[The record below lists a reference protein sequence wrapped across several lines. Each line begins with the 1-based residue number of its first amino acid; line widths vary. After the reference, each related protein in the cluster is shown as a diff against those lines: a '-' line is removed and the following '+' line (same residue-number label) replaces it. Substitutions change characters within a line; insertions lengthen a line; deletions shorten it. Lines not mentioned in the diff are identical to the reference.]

1 MAKNTRRNFGKKED
15 NLEKLDLSYVQRES
29 WQWFITEGIA
39 SEIAQISPIDDFTGK
54 NWQLILGDYVLD
66 EPTITPQMALEKGL
80 TFSAPFKIK
89 TTLLNKQ
96 TKEAVE
102 QEVFFG
108 NLPQMT
114 SAGTFIINGVERAVI
129 NQLVR
134 SPGAYFSGDQDRTT
148 GRILYTAEIR
158 PLHGSWL
165 EFEVNKNDIIW
176 ARIDKRRKIPATTL
190 LRAMGLESDK
200 EMLEIFSDFDTDKE
214 HKYLEATLEKDPT
227 TNRQEALLEI
237 YRKTRPGEPAVLEN
251 AENLFT
257 SLFFDNRRYNLGKV
271 GRYKINKKL
280 GLKIENEPKNWILT
294 REDVVSS
301 ISYLIGLQNGT
312 GKVDDIDH
320 LANRRLRRVGELVAT
335 HAFRVGLLRLERAV
349 KEKMSLIS
357 PDDKPQ
363 PQNLI
368 NARPLI
374 AAINEF
380 FRSNQLSTILDDTN
394 TLSEI
399 DNLRRVSVLGQG
411 GISRERASFS
421 IRDINSSQYGRLDPV
436 RSPEGPNIGL
446 VTYLALYARVNEF
459 GFLETPYRKV
469 EKIEKE
475 GKTVSRVTDEIVY
488 LTADDEENYH
498 ITHSSIEIDKE
509 GIIKETRVPY
519 RYQGAFIEGGPELA
533 DLMDLSARQVFGVS
547 ASLIPFLPNDH
558 GNRALMGSNM
568 QCQAVPLIKPSS
580 PVVGTGME
588 KVVAEAMGRVIR
600 SDFDGTVEYVD
611 AENIVL
617 KLDKKISEED
627 LPEGRGLQLS
637 SDGKKITYPVTKFKR
652 SAQSTSYNQKV
663 VVNVGDKIKKGDLL
677 ADGPSCQGGELALG
691 QNLTV
696 AYGTFEGY
704 GFEDAILVSDRL
716 VKEDLLTSV
725 HIKEYQA
732 DVVETRLGPEEL
744 TRDIPNVAED
754 ELSNLAEDGI
764 VVVGAEVGPNDILV
778 GKIAPKGET
787 ELTSEERLLR
797 AIFGEK
803 AREVRDTSL
812 RVPHGEGGTVVSV
825 SILDKEKGD
834 ELGPGVMKSVVVKV
848 AQIRKV
854 MVGDKLA
861 GRHGNKGVIAKIMP
875 EADMPHLE
883 DGTPVDL
890 IISPLSVLARM
901 NLGQLLE
908 THLGWALQKKGEK
921 GALPVFDP
929 IDEGTIANELKE
941 AGLPVDGKATLI
953 DGRTGEKFE
962 EKTVVGVGYILKL
975 KHMIEDKTHARS
987 TGPYSL
993 VTQQPLGGKAQ
1004 MGGQRLGEME
1014 VWALEAHKAA
1024 YALQEMLTI
1033 KSDDIVG
1040 RAQAFGAIVKGEPIP
1055 EARVPES
1062 FKVLIRELNSLG
1074 LAVNIE
1080 GELIKKAEGEE
1091 PEKTAKFSDPL
1102 VQIRSIEEFSALQ
1115 IRLAS
1120 PEEIRKWSRGEVIK
1134 PETINYRTLKPEK
1147 DGLYD
1152 ERIFGPTKDFEC
1164 YCGKYKRI
1172 RYKGVVC
1179 DKCGVE
1185 VTESRVRRERMG
1197 HIELAAPVVHVW
1209 YFKGTPSRVSL
1220 LLGLPPKAIEQ
1231 VIYFA
1236 RYLIMGVDNEKRK
1249 TALQTLTKTRDEKLN
1264 EIKQMFL
1271 ERRQII
1277 QEDEIERKE
1286 KIKNKIK
1293 DKDQL
1298 ALALEEVELENRKK
1312 LTALSEEEKASIART
1327 DELFDRLIS
1336 VTKNAKKYGFMSEEE
1351 YDQLQTYSAA
1361 DFVEVK
1367 MGAEAILHAL
1377 EELDLNKLSKE
1388 IREEL
1393 SSIKS
1398 RGPRYVKLTKRL
1410 KVVDGMR
1417 SAKVNPAW
1425 TVLQVLPVLPPD
1437 LRPMVQL
1444 SGGRFATSD
1453 LNDLY
1458 RRVINRNNRLK
1469 HLISLGAPEI
1479 ILRNEK
1485 RMLQESVDSL
1495 IDASQRKA
1503 TRRGRGRQP
1512 LRSLSDMLKGKQGR
1526 FRQNL
1531 LGKRVD
1537 YSGRSVIVVGPEL
1550 KLNQCGIPKDMA
1562 LEIAKPFVLREMIA
1576 RGIAP
1581 NVKSAKNMLEHQPAE
1596 VYDILEEITKNH
1608 PVMLNRAPTLHKLGF
1623 QAFYPVLIEGNAI
1636 RIHPA
1641 VCKGFNADFDGDQM
1655 AVHLPLSRN
1664 AIRETEELMM
1674 ADKNLLRPADGSP
1687 MAAPASKE
1695 IALGIYYLT
1704 SLDTKNPAY
1713 ESTIFADPNEAITAF
1728 RLGIIRLRQQI
1739 VVRVKNKIVET
1750 TVGRLM
1756 FNEVLPDE
1764 FDYVNENV
1772 SSGVIKD
1779 LVDQAFTK
1787 VSHERLVTLIDDIKD
1802 LGFMG
1807 GTLSGLS
1814 FGITDAIIHPKK
1826 EEIIAEANKR
1836 VAEIEQNFAQGLI
1849 TLDEK
1854 KRLTETV
1861 WIEVT
1866 EEIADKTWE
1875 LVDPDSSIRVVIDA
1889 KVGRTSRENIKQLSG
1904 MIGLVVDP
1912 MGKVVEL
1919 PVKSNF
1925 REGLSVF
1932 EYVNGSRGAR
1942 KGLTDTALK
1951 TADAGYLTRRLVDVA
1966 HDVIVREEDCGTEDF
1981 ITIDKQ
1987 DRAKAFMSRIVGRIA
2002 ASDIKDG
2009 NKVLVKKGEFIGE
2022 NEAKKAAESKNID
2035 SVDVRSPLTCQT
2047 RYGVCS
2053 HCYGWDLSTKRK
2065 VELGTPVGVLAA
2077 QSIGEP
2083 GTQLTM
2089 RTKHSGGV
2097 IGVDVTQGLPR
2108 VEELFESRTPK
2119 TLSPISEIGG
2129 KVKVVEEES
2138 GWRVTI
2144 TSKDQKTTEEREY
2157 LVPKTNKLLVED
2169 GAEIESGTQ
2178 LSTGYLDLKEILKVR
2193 GLKAAQNYLVSEL
2206 QNVYESQGIPINDR
2220 HFETIVRKMSDEVKI
2235 VTSGDTNLL
2244 PGELVDK
2251 ARFEQE
2257 NEKVVAAGG
2266 EPASAQQIVLGITRR
2281 AMYTESWLSAA
2292 SFQQT
2297 TDVLADAALEGK
2309 KDDLI
2314 GLKEN
2319 VIIGRLI
2326 PVGPDGKA
2334 PANPFLEVDSEPA
2347 EDEKDE
2353 FEKQAQETEAAKE
2366 I

>member
-15 NLEKLDLSYVQRES
+15 NLDKLDLSYIQRES
-29 WQWFITEGIA
+29 WDWFISEGIA
-39 SEIAQISPIDDFTGK
+39 SEIAQISPVDDFTGK

-89 TTLLNKQ
+89 TILLNKQ
-96 TKEAVE
+96 TGESVE

-134 SPGAYFSGDQDRTT
+134 SPGAYFSGDRDRTT
-148 GRILYTAEIR
+148 GRMLYTAEIR

-176 ARIDKRRKIPATTL
+176 ARIDKRRKLPATTL
-190 LRAMGLESDK
+190 LRAMGIESDK
-200 EMLEIFSDFDTDKE
+200 EMLEIFSEFDIDKE
-214 HKYLEATLEKDPT
+214 HKYLESTLEKDPT
-227 TNRQEALLEI
+227 ESQEEALLEI
-237 YRKTRPGEPAVLEN
+237 YRKTRPGEPAILEN
-251 AENLFT
+251 AENLFH

-280 GLKIENEPKNWILT
+280 GLKVENDPKNWILT
-294 REDVVSS
+294 REDVVSA
-301 ISYLIGLQNGT
+301 ISYLIGLQNAT

-320 LANRRLRRVGELVAT
+320 LANRRLRRVGELVST

-421 IRDINSSQYGRLDPV
+421 IRDINSSQYGRIDPV

-459 GFLETPYRKV
+459 GFLETPYRK
-469 EKIEKE
+469 IKE
-475 GKTVSRVTDEIVY
+475 GKVTDEIIY
-488 LTADDEENYH
+488 LTADDEEDYH
-498 ITHSSIEIDKE
+498 ITHSSVEMDKDGKIIEA
-509 GIIKETRVPY
+509 RVPY
-519 RYQGAFIEGGPELA
+519 RYQGSFIEGGPELA

-568 QCQAVPLIKPSS
+568 QCQAVPLIKPSA

-588 KVVAEAMGRVIR
+588 KVVAQAMGRVIR
-600 SDFDGTVEYVD
+600 SDFDGTVDYVD
-611 AENIVL
+611 AETIVL
-617 KLDKKISEED
+617 KLDKKLSEED
-627 LPEGRGLQLS
+627 LPEGRGLSLS
-637 SDGKKITYPVTKFKR
+637 SDGNKLTYPITKFKR

-663 VVNVGDKIKKGDLL
+663 VVNVGDRIKKGDLL

-704 GFEDAILVSDRL
+704 GFEDAILVSDKL

-875 EADMPHLE
+875 QADMPHLE

-908 THLGWALQKKGEK
+908 THLGWALEKKGEK

-929 IDEGTIANELKE
+929 IKEDTIAKELEE

-953 DGRTGEKFE
+953 DGRTGERFE

-1080 GELIKKAEGEE
+1080 GELIKKAEGEIA
-1091 PEKTAKFSDPL
+1091 EKIAKFSDPL

-1115 IRLAS
+1115 IKLAS
-1120 PEEIRKWSRGEVIK
+1120 PDEIRKWSRGEVIK

-1152 ERIFGPTKDFEC
+1152 ERIFGPTKDYEC

-1236 RYLIMGVDNEKRK
+1236 RYLIMDIDDKKRK
-1249 TALQTLTKTRDEKLN
+1249 AALETLSKTRDEKLN

-1271 ERRQII
+1271 ERKQII
-1277 QEDEIERKE
+1277 KEDEKERKE
-1286 KIKNKIK
+1286 KVRGKIK

-1298 ALALEEVELENRKK
+1298 ALALEEIELENRKK
-1312 LTALSEEEKASIART
+1312 LTALSEEEKATIART

-1336 VTKNAKKYGFMSEEE
+1336 AAKNAKKYGFMSEEE
-1351 YDQLQTYSAA
+1351 YDQLLNYAAA
-1361 DFVEVK
+1361 DFVDVK
-1367 MGAEAILHAL
+1367 MGAEAILQAL

-1417 SAKVNPAW
+1417 GAKVNPSW
-1425 TVLQVLPVLPPD
+1425 TVMQVLPVLPPD

-1562 LEIAKPFVLREMIA
+1562 LEIAKPFVLREMIS

-1623 QAFYPVLIEGNAI
+1623 QAFYPILIEGNAI
-1636 RIHPA
+1636 RVHPA
-1641 VCKGFNADFDGDQM
+1641 VCKGYNADFDGDQM

-1674 ADKNLLRPADGSP
+1674 SDKNLLRPADGSP

-1695 IALGIYYLT
+1695 IALGVYYLT
-1704 SLDTKNPAY
+1704 SLDKKTDPY
-1713 ESTIFADPNEAITAF
+1713 DITIFADPAEAITAF
-1728 RLGIIRLRQQI
+1728 RLGIVNVRQQI
-1739 VVRVKNKIVET
+1739 TVRVKGKIIET

-1756 FNEVLPDE
+1756 FNEVLPEE

-1772 SSGVIKD
+1772 SSSVIKK
-1779 LVDQAFTK
+1779 LVDQSFTK
-1787 VSHERLVTLIDDIKD
+1787 ISHEQLIALIDDIKD

-1814 FGITDAIIHPKK
+1814 FGIIDAVVHPQKD
-1826 EEIIAEANKR
+1826 EIIAEANNR

-1854 KRLTETV
+1854 KRLTESV

-1866 EEIADKTWE
+1866 EEIADKTWD
-1875 LVDPDSSIRVVIDA
+1875 LVEPDSSIRVVIDA

-1919 PVKSNF
+1919 PVKGNF

-1966 HDVIVREEDCGTEDF
+1966 HDVIVREDDCGTEKF
-1981 ITIDKQ
+1981 ITISKD
-1987 DRAKAFMSRIVGRIA
+1987 DRPKAFAARIVGRIA
-2002 ASDIKDG
+2002 ANDINDG
-2009 NKVLVKKGEFIGE
+2009 DKLLVKKGEFIGE
-2022 NEAKKAAESKNID
+2022 TEADKTAESKNIK
-2035 SVDVRSPLTCQT
+2035 SVDIRSPLTCQT

-2053 HCYGWDLSTKRK
+2053 HCYGWDLSTKRI

-2129 KVKVVEEES
+2129 KVKVEEEDA
-2138 GWRVTI
+2138 GWRVTV

-2169 GAEIESGTQ
+2169 GAEIEPGTQ
-2178 LSTGYLDLKEILKVR
+2178 LSTGYLDLKDILKIR
-2193 GLKAAQNYLVSEL
+2193 GLKSAQSYLVSEL
-2206 QNVYESQGIPINDR
+2206 QGVYESQGIPINDR

-2235 VTSGDTNLL
+2235 VTSGDTGLL

-2251 ARFEQE
+2251 AKFENE

-2326 PVGPDGKA
+2326 PVGPDGK
-2334 PANPFLEVDSEPA
+2334 PPVNPFLEIDQEITEGRIEDINPEEVAA
-2347 EDEKDE
+2347 E
-2353 FEKQAQETEAAKE
+2353 A
-2366 I
+2366 

>member
-1 MAKNTRRNFGKKED
+1 MAKTKRKNFGKEEK
-15 NLEKLDLSYVQRES
+15 NLPQLDLSLVQRDS
-29 WQWFITEGIA
+29 WQWFLSQGIA
-39 SEIAQISPIDDFTGK
+39 EEIAQVSPIDDFTGK
-54 NWQLILGDYVLD
+54 NWQLILGQHVLE
-66 EPTITPQMALEKGL
+66 EPNMSPKLAIEKGL
-80 TFSAPFKIK
+80 TYSAPFKIH
-89 TTLLNKQ
+89 TTLVNKQ
-96 TKEAVE
+96 TGEMVE

-114 SAGTFIINGVERAVI
+114 SAGTFIINGIERAVI

-134 SPGAYFSGDQDRTT
+134 SPGVYFAGEQDRTT
-148 GRILYTAEIR
+148 GRMLYGCEVR

-165 EFEVNKNDIIW
+165 EFEVNKNDVLW
-176 ARIDKRRKIPATTL
+176 ARIDKRRKLPVTTL
-190 LRAMGLESDK
+190 LRAMGLETNK
-200 EMLEIFSDFDTDKE
+200 EILAAFADFDVDRE
-214 HKYLEATLEKDPT
+214 HQYIKATLEKDAAVS
-227 TNRQEALLEI
+227 REEALLEI
-237 YRKTRPGEPAVLEN
+237 YRKIRPGEPAVLDN
-251 AENLFT
+251 AQSLFE
-257 SLFFDNRRYNLGKV
+257 SLFFDPRRYNLGKV
-271 GRYKINKKL
+271 GRYKINRKL
-280 GLKIENEPKNWILT
+280 DLSVANDPKNWVLT
-294 REDVVSS
+294 RDDVVSA
-301 ISYLIGLQNGT
+301 ISYIIGLQNGK
-312 GKVDDIDH
+312 GDVDDIDH
-320 LANRRLRRVGELVAT
+320 LANRRLRCVGELVAT

-374 AAINEF
+374 ASINEF

-394 TLSEI
+394 PLSQI

-411 GISRERASFS
+411 GINRERASFS
-421 IRDINSSQYGRLDPV
+421 IRDINSSQYGRIDPV

-446 VTYLALYARVNEF
+446 VTYLALYAKVNEF
-459 GFLETPYRKV
+459 GFLEAPYRKV
-469 EKIEKE
+469 EKVE
-475 GKTVSRVTDEIVY
+475 GSKNKMKITNEVVY
-488 LTADDEENYH
+488 LPADDEEKYH
-498 ITHSSIEIDKE
+498 ITHSSINVDEN
-509 GIIKETRVPY
+509 GIIQENRLAY
-519 RYQGAFIEGGPELA
+519 RHKGEFFEGPANLV
-533 DLMDLSARQVFGVS
+533 DLIDLTPRQVFGAS

-568 QCQAVPLIKPSS
+568 QCQAVPLINPAS

-588 KVVAEAMGRVIR
+588 AEVAGAMNLVVN
-600 SDFDGTVEYVD
+600 SDFDGIVEYVD
-611 AENIVL
+611 AEKIIL
-617 KLDKKISEED
+617 KLDKKADE
-627 LPEGRGLQLS
+627 LPEGSLAELS
-637 SDGKKITYPVTKFKR
+637 GDGKTVTYAIDKFKR
-652 SAQSTSYNQKV
+652 TAQSTSYNQKAA
-663 VVNVGDKIKKGDLL
+663 VNVGDKIKKGDLL
-677 ADGPSCQGGELALG
+677 VDGPASEDGELALG
-691 QNLTV
+691 QNLVV
-696 AYGTFEGY
+696 AYANFEGY
-704 GFEDAILVSDRL
+704 GFEDAILVSSRL
-716 VKEDLLTSV
+716 VEDDLLTSI

-732 DVVETRLGPEEL
+732 DMVETRLGPEEL

-825 SILDKEKGD
+825 SVLDKDKGD
-834 ELGPGVMKSVVVKV
+834 ELGPGVIKSVIVKV
-848 AQIRKV
+848 AQLRKV

-861 GRHGNKGVIAKIMP
+861 GRHGNKGVIAKVFP
-875 EADMPHLE
+875 QADMPYME
-883 DGTPVDL
+883 DGTPVDI

-908 THLGWALQKKGEK
+908 AHLGWALQKQGIK
-921 GALPVFDP
+921 GALPVFDKF
-929 IDEGTIANELKE
+929 DESTLTRELEKV
-941 AGLPVDGKATLI
+941 GLSVNGKTRLI
-953 DGRTGEKFE
+953 DGRTGEAYE
-962 EKTVVGVGYILKL
+962 EDTVVGIGYIMKL

-1040 RAQAFGAIVKGEPIP
+1040 RAQAFGAIVKGETIP
-1055 EARVPES
+1055 DARVPES

-1074 LAVNIE
+1074 LSVSIE
-1080 GELIKKAEGEE
+1080 GEFFKDEEGQDKIDPETQKKYV
-1091 PEKTAKFSDPL
+1091 DPL
-1102 VQIRSIEEFSALQ
+1102 VKLKSLEEFSALQ

-1120 PEEIRKWSRGEVIK
+1120 PDEIRSWSRGEVTK
-1134 PETINYRTLKPEK
+1134 PETINYRTLKSEK
-1147 DGLYD
+1147 DGLFD
-1152 ERIFGPTKDFEC
+1152 ERIFGPTKDWEC

-1172 RYKGVVC
+1172 RYKGVIC

-1209 YFKGTPSRVSL
+1209 YFKGSPSRVSL

-1231 VIYFA
+1231 VVYFA
-1236 RYLIMGVDNEKRK
+1236 RYLVMGIDEDGRK
-1249 TALQTLTKTRDEKLN
+1249 KAMSELKKIKDDKLT
-1264 EIKQMFL
+1264 EIKQTYL
-1271 ERRQII
+1271 DRKQILK
-1277 QEDEIERKE
+1277 EDAHERKE
-1286 KIKNKIK
+1286 KVKNRIK
-1293 DKDQL
+1293 DRDQQ
-1298 ALALEEVELENRKK
+1298 ALALSEVDLETRKK
-1312 LTALSEEEKASIART
+1312 ETTVSEEEKATVART
-1327 DELFDRLIS
+1327 EELYDKLIG
-1336 VTKNAKKYGFMSEEE
+1336 VTKDIKKYSFLSEEE
-1351 YDQLQTYSAA
+1351 YDQLSLHGAA
-1361 DFVEVK
+1361 NFIDVQ
-1367 MGAEAILHAL
+1367 MGAEAVLEAL
-1377 EELDLNKLSKE
+1377 KSLNLDDISKE

-1393 SSIKS
+1393 KELKG

-1410 KVVDGMR
+1410 KIVDGMR
-1417 SAKVNPAW
+1417 VAKINPAW
-1425 TVLQVLPVLPPD
+1425 MVMKILPVLPPD

-1550 KLNQCGIPKDMA
+1550 KLNQCGIPKEMA
-1562 LEIAKPFVLREMIA
+1562 LEIAKPFVLREMIS

-1581 NVKSAKNMLEHQPAE
+1581 NVKSAKNMLERRPAE
-1596 VYDILEEITKNH
+1596 VFDILEEITKNH
-1608 PVMLNRAPTLHKLGF
+1608 PMMLNRAPTLHKLGF

-1636 RIHPA
+1636 RVHPA

-1655 AVHLPLSRN
+1655 AVHLPLSKS
-1664 AIRETEELMM
+1664 AIHETETLMM
-1674 ADKNLLRPADGSP
+1674 SDKNLLRPADGSP

-1695 IALGIYYLT
+1695 IALGIYYFT
-1704 SLDTKNPAY
+1704 SLDDSREPSKTV
-1713 ESTIFADPNEAITAF
+1713 FADANEAILAYHN
-1728 RLGIIRLRQQI
+1728 GKIHLRQPI
-1739 VVRVKNKIVET
+1739 TARINGEILET
-1750 TVGRLM
+1750 TVGRIM
-1756 FNEVLPDE
+1756 FNEILPEE
-1764 FDYVNENV
+1764 FPYVNENV
-1772 SSGVIKD
+1772 SSDVIKD
-1779 LVDQAFTK
+1779 LVDNAFGKIT
-1787 VSHERLVTLIDDIKD
+1787 HQQLVDLIDNVKD
-1802 LGFMG
+1802 MGFTG

-1814 FGITDAIIHPKK
+1814 FSITDAVINPNKDKIL
-1826 EEIIAEANKR
+1826 AEADAK
-1836 VAEIEQNFAQGLI
+1836 VTEIDHNFAQGLI
-1849 TLDEK
+1849 TAEEK

-1861 WIEVT
+1861 WIETT

-1875 LVDPDSSIRVVIDA
+1875 MVDPNGSVRIVIDA
-1889 KVGRTSRENIKQLSG
+1889 KVGRTSREQIKQLSG

-1912 MGKVVEL
+1912 LGKVVEL
-1919 PVKSNF
+1919 PVKGNF

-1966 HDVIVREEDCGTEDF
+1966 HDVIVREDDCGSEDF
-1981 ITIDKQ
+1981 ITIHKEP
-1987 DRAKAFMSRIVGRIA
+1987 RVKAYLKRIVGRVA
-2002 ASDIKDG
+2002 VNDVKSDNG
-2009 NKVLVKKGEFIGE
+2009 KVIVAKGEIIDE
-2022 NEAKKAAESKNID
+2022 VKVKAIDEANIT
-2035 SVDVRSPLTCQT
+2035 SVDIRSPLTCKA

-2053 HCYGWDLSTKRK
+2053 RCYGWDLSTKNL
-2065 VELGTPVGVLAA
+2065 VEYGTPVGVVAA

-2083 GTQLTM
+2083 GTQLTL
-2089 RTKHSGGV
+2089 RTKHTGGV
-2097 IGVDVTQGLPR
+2097 VGVDVTQGLPR
-2108 VEELFESRTPK
+2108 VEELFEVRLPK
-2119 TLSPISEIGG
+2119 TLSPLAEVSG
-2129 KVKVVEEES
+2129 KVKVSEEAAGWKVTVTTVGQKPEEEKEYMIP
-2138 GWRVTI
+2138 R
-2144 TSKDQKTTEEREY
+2144 TS
-2157 LVPKTNKLLVED
+2157 KLLVENGQLIEA
-2169 GAEIESGTQ
+2169 GAQLASGF
-2178 LSTGYLDLKEILKVR
+2178 LDVKEILTVR
-2193 GLKAAQNYLVSEL
+2193 GLRTAQEYMVQEL
-2206 QNVYESQGIPINDR
+2206 QAVYESQGIPINDR

-2235 VTSGDTNLL
+2235 ITAGDTDML
-2244 PGELVDK
+2244 PGELMDK
-2251 ARFEQE
+2251 SRFEEE
-2257 NEKVVAAGG
+2257 NEKVIAAGG

-2281 AMYTESWLSAA
+2281 SMYTESWLSAA

-2297 TDVLADAALEGK
+2297 TDVLAEAALQGK

-2326 PVGPDGKA
+2326 PVGAKGV
-2334 PANPFLEVDSEPA
+2334 ES
-2347 EDEKDE
+2347 EDEIAVDGVEIIPNSEEVIAVSDE
-2353 FEKQAQETEAAKE
+2353 EAAVAQ
-2366 I
+2366 

>member
-1 MAKNTRRNFGKKED
+1 MAINKRRNFGKKES
-15 NLEKLDLSYVQRES
+15 NLTELDLSLVQRES
-29 WQWFITEGIA
+29 WDWFISKGIA

-54 NWQLILGDYVLD
+54 NWQLQLGEHILD
-66 EPTITPQMALEKGL
+66 EPVVTPQMALEKGL

-89 TTLLNKQ
+89 TTLINKQ
-96 TKEAVE
+96 TGESVE

-114 SAGTFIINGVERAVI
+114 SAGTFIVNGVERAVI

-134 SPGAYFSGDQDRTT
+134 SPGAYFSGDRDRTT
-148 GRILYTAEIR
+148 GRMLYTAEIR

-176 ARIDKRRKIPATTL
+176 ARIDKRRKLPATTL

-200 EMLEIFSDFDTDKE
+200 EMEAIFSEFDSDKE
-214 HKYLEATLEKDPT
+214 HRYLEATLEKDST
-227 TNRQEALLEI
+227 TNREEALLEI

-251 AENLFT
+251 AENLFH
-257 SLFFDNRRYNLGKV
+257 SLFFDSRRYNLGKV

-280 GLKIENEPKNWILT
+280 GLKVENDSKNWILT

-320 LANRRLRRVGELVAT
+320 LANRRLRRVGELVST

-411 GISRERASFS
+411 GINRERASFS
-421 IRDINSSQYGRLDPV
+421 IRDINSSQYGRIDPV

-459 GFLETPYRKV
+459 GFLETPYRK
-469 EKIEKE
+469 IEN
-475 GKTVSRVTDEIVY
+475 GRVTDEVVY

-498 ITHSSIEIDKE
+498 ITHSSVEMDENGVITAD
-509 GIIKETRVPY
+509 RVAY
-519 RYQGAFIEGGPELA
+519 RYEGSFIEGGSDLA

-568 QCQAVPLIKPSS
+568 QCQAVPLIRPSS

-588 KVVAEAMGRVIR
+588 EVVAQAMGRVIR
-600 SDFDGTVEYVD
+600 SDFDGKVEYVD
-611 AENIVL
+611 AENITL
-617 KLDKKISEED
+617 NLDKKISEED
-627 LPEGRGLQLS
+627 LPEGRGLELS
-637 SDGKKITYPVTKFKR
+637 SDGKKLTYPITKFKR

-704 GFEDAILVSDRL
+704 GFEDAILVSNRL
-716 VKEDLLTSV
+716 VKDDLLTSV

-812 RVPHGEGGTVVSV
+812 RVPHGESGTVVSV

-908 THLGWALQKKGEK
+908 THLGWALQKQGQK

-929 IDEGTIANELKE
+929 IKEDAIANELKK

-953 DGRTGEKFE
+953 DGRTGERFE

-1080 GELIKKAEGEE
+1080 GELIKKAEGEVT
-1091 PEKTAKFSDPL
+1091 EKVAKFSDPL

-1115 IRLAS
+1115 IKLAS
-1120 PEEIRKWSRGEVIK
+1120 PEEIRKWSRGEVVK

-1152 ERIFGPTKDFEC
+1152 ERIFGPTKDWEC

-1209 YFKGTPSRVSL
+1209 YFKGAPSRVSL

-1236 RYLIMGVDNEKRK
+1236 RYLIMDVDDKKRK
-1249 TALQTLTKTRDEKLN
+1249 TSLETLNKTRDEKLS

-1271 ERRQII
+1271 ERKQII
-1277 QEDEIERKE
+1277 KEDEVERKE
-1286 KIKNKIK
+1286 KIKGKIK
-1293 DKDQL
+1293 DKEQL

-1312 LTALSEEEKASIART
+1312 LTTLSEEEKASVART
-1327 DELFDRLIS
+1327 DELFDRLLS
-1336 VTKNAKKYGFMSEEE
+1336 AAKSAQKYGFMSEEE
-1351 YDQLQTYSAA
+1351 YEQLQNYAAA

-1367 MGAEAILHAL
+1367 MGAEAILQAL
-1377 EELDLNKLSKE
+1377 EALDLNKLSKE

-1417 SAKVNPAW
+1417 GAKVSPAW

-1562 LEIAKPFVLREMIA
+1562 LEIAKPFVLREMIS

-1623 QAFYPVLIEGNAI
+1623 QAFYPILIEGSAI
-1636 RIHPA
+1636 RVHPA

-1674 ADKNLLRPADGSP
+1674 SDKNLLRPADGSP

-1695 IALGIYYLT
+1695 IALGVYYLT
-1704 SLDTKNPAY
+1704 IVDEKTDAY
-1713 ESTIFADPNEAITAF
+1713 GTTVFSDPNEAIAAF
-1728 RLGIIRLRQQI
+1728 RMGFVGVRQKI
-1739 VVRVKNKIVET
+1739 TVRVKGKVIET

-1756 FNEVLPDE
+1756 FNEVLPSE
-1764 FDYVNENV
+1764 FEYVNENV
-1772 SSGVIKD
+1772 SSSVIKR

-1787 VSHERLVTLIDDIKD
+1787 ISHEELIDLIDDIKD
-1802 LGFMG
+1802 IGFMG

-1814 FGITDAIIHPKK
+1814 FGITDAVVHPKK
-1826 EEIIAEANKR
+1826 NEIIAGGNQR
-1836 VAEIEQNFAQGLI
+1836 VSEIEQNFAQGLI
-1849 TLDEK
+1849 TLEEK
-1854 KRLTETV
+1854 KRLIESV
-1861 WIEVT
+1861 WIEIT

-1875 LVDPDSSIRVVIDA
+1875 LVDPDGSIRIVIDA

-1966 HDVIVREEDCGTEDF
+1966 HDVIIRKDDCGTDKF
-1981 ITIDKQ
+1981 ITIDKNS
-1987 DRAKAFMSRIVGRIA
+1987 RPKVFASRIVGRIA
-2002 ASDIKDG
+2002 AAEIKDG
-2009 NKVLVKKGEFIGE
+2009 GKVLVKKGEFIGE
-2022 NEAKKAAESKNID
+2022 NEAEKAAESENIK
-2035 SVDVRSPLTCQT
+2035 SVDIRSPLTCQT

-2053 HCYGWDLSTKRK
+2053 KCYGWDLSTKRQ

-2119 TLSPISEIGG
+2119 TLSPLSEIGG
-2129 KVKVVEEES
+2129 KVKVAEEDA
-2138 GWRVTI
+2138 GWRVTV
-2144 TSKDQKTTEEREY
+2144 TSRDQKTTEEREY
-2157 LVPKTNKLLVED
+2157 LIPKTNKLLVQD
-2169 GAEIESGTQ
+2169 GDKIESGAQ
-2178 LSTGYLDLKEILKVR
+2178 LSTGYLDLKEILNIR
-2193 GLKAAQNYLVSEL
+2193 GLKSTQNYLVSEL
-2206 QNVYESQGIPINDR
+2206 QSVYESQGIPINDR

-2251 ARFEQE
+2251 AKFENE

-2326 PVGPDGKA
+2326 PVGPDGQA
-2334 PANPFLEVDSEPA
+2334 PKNPFLELEMDQKIEEIKEQEDKKEVESEVA
-2347 EDEKDE
+2347 DE
-2353 FEKQAQETEAAKE
+2353 A
-2366 I
+2366 